1 LKNSRVNSASISR
14 VRCNGQVLGAIFPLC
29 PRLVRLE
36 VYPSSRRVNHW
47 QIHESIQLT
56 AQQNY
61 GMLESFRKR
70 LIIFSRYPESGTTKT
85 RMIPALGSEGSADL
99 QRQMTDYLVSKVKTF
114 TEQRLLAVEV
124 RFEGGNERLMRQW
137 LGASFTYRHQ
147 GQGDIGRRMERALA
161 DGFQDG
167 YTSIVIIGSDIPGIS
182 SAIIYQAFE
191 KLKKNNLVLGPTGDG
206 GYYLIGMQK
215 AEAFQAYPELFKTI
229 SWGTNKVLAQTM
241 AAANQLGIGYALLDT
256 LKDVDRPEDLTVW
269 NRALRYESD
278 STAKKR
284 ISIII
289 PTLNEANTIE
299 ETISRLPK
307 SEQVE
312 IVVVDGGSSD
322 GTAELAR
329 EHGVRVLSTAP
340 SKAGQM
346 NAGAAEARGEV
357 LLFLHADTR
366 LPEKFEEKVLTA
378 SARQGFCS
386 GAFSLGID
394 SEDRG
399 LRFIER
405 VANWRTRFFKMP
417 YGDQALF
424 VSRKLFHEIGGFADY
439 PIMEDFDLIR
449 RLKRKGTII
458 ILPELVKTSPRRWQN
473 FGVFK
478 TWLLNQ
484 IIIGAYFIGI
494 PPQRLALWYRRE
506 KGRGV
511 PKNKD

>member
-1 LKNSRVNSASISR
+1 MS
-14 VRCNGQVLGAIFPLC
+14 
-29 PRLVRLE
+29 
-36 VYPSSRRVNHW
+36 
-47 QIHESIQLT
+47 
-56 AQQNY
+56 
-61 GMLESFRKR
+61 ESFRKR
-70 LIIFSRYPESGTTKT
+70 LVIFTRYPEPGSTKT
-85 RMIPALGSEGSADL
+85 RMIPELGAEGAADL
-99 QRQMTDYLVSKVKTF
+99 QRRMTNHLVSKVKTLIK
-114 TEQRLLAVEV
+114 QRSLPVEI

-167 YTSIVIIGSDIPGIS
+167 YTSIVIIGSDIPDIS
-182 SAIIYQAFE
+182 SAIIHQAFE
-191 KLKKNNLVLGPTGDG
+191 ELEKNNLVLGPAGDG

-215 AEAFQAYPELFKTI
+215 AEEVKAYPELFRAI
-229 SWGTNKVLAQTM
+229 SWGTNKVLSQTM
-241 AAANQLGIGYALLDT
+241 AAADQLGIGYALLNT
-256 LKDVDRPEDLTVW
+256 LKDVDRPEDLKVW
-269 NRALRYESD
+269 NRALRSEPN
-278 STAKKR
+278 STAKKP

-289 PTLNEANTIE
+289 PTLNEANAIGEAIT
-299 ETISRLPK
+299 RLPK

-322 GTAELAR
+322 GTAGLAR
-329 EHGVRVLSTAP
+329 ELGVRVLSTAP
-340 SKAGQM
+340 SKAEQM
-346 NAGAAEARGEV
+346 NAGATEARGEV

-378 SARQGFCS
+378 AARQGFCA
-386 GAFSLGID
+386 GAFTLGID
-394 SEDRG
+394 SEDWG

-405 VANWRTRFFKMP
+405 VANWRARFFKMP

-424 VSRKLFHEIGGFADY
+424 VSRQLFHEIGGFADY

-449 RLKRKGTII
+449 RLKKKGTIT
-458 ILPELVKTSPRRWQN
+458 ILPESVRTSPRRWQN
-473 FGVFK
+473 LGVFK

-511 PKNKD
+511 P